1 MLVPAGIDFS
11 VARSS
16 LPPHWLPLFSG
27 CYFSFFFFF
36 CNKDLSFVFHFN
48 SLMRGEAASK
58 ALSVLDGASGTLSFV
73 TLSLKSG
80 RESLLLALLLPDLVD
95 FILKAASSP
104 ASSPS

>member
-1 MLVPAGIDFS
+1 
-11 VARSS
+11 
-16 LPPHWLPLFSG
+16 
-27 CYFSFFFFF
+27 
-36 CNKDLSFVFHFN
+36 
-48 SLMRGEAASK
+48 MRGEAASK